1 MINNLVKLK
10 FNRSYSS
17 KFKPTQMSDYN
28 KITPLDE
35 SIHILNVIYNNIIR
49 YHRALCS
56 LPDYHVDPNIVSTIN
71 TMSFE
76 NGCVLVTSYFDEYHG
91 HFTRLL
97 NEREKK
103 YINPYF
109 KRIKKVLN
117 LFPDIKDFR
126 NQVVAHN
133 LRVKS
138 KSIPT
143 NKSLNSF
150 IVPQTIIEFSLVIE
164 CIKYITTIINRMF
177 PSAMEKVVMH
187 VSDTA
192 KKSDV
197 ILKPPLTPANAE
209 AILVELISDLNKIM
223 NNQTIPDEQ

>member
-1 MINNLVKLK
+1 MKLTELPDCH
-10 FNRSYSS
+10 R
-17 KFKPTQMSDYN
+17 
-28 KITPLDE
+28 ITPLDE
-35 SIHILNVIYNNIIR
+35 SIHILNVINNNIIR

-56 LPDYHVDPNIVSTIN
+56 LPDYHVDPNIVITIN

-76 NGCVLVTSYFDEYHG
+76 NGCILVTSYFDEYHG

-97 NEREKK
+97 NEQQKK

-109 KRIKKVLN
+109 KRIKSVLN
-117 LFPDIKDFR
+117 LFPDIKAFR

-133 LRVKS
+133 LRVKNQS
-138 KSIPT
+138 VPT

-177 PSAMEKVVMH
+177 PLAMEKVVMH
-187 VSDTA
+187 ISDMA
-192 KKSDV
+192 KRSSV
-197 ILKPPLTPANAE
+197 VMKPPLTPADAE
-209 AILVELISDLNKIM
+209 TILVELIRDLDKIT
-223 NNQTIPDEQ
+223 NNQRIQDEQ

>member
-1 MINNLVKLK
+1 MK
-10 FNRSYSS
+10 FTEL
-17 KFKPTQMSDYN
+17 PDYHR
-28 KITPLDE
+28 ITPLDE
-35 SIHILNVIYNNIIR
+35 SIHILNVISNNIIR

-56 LPDYHVDPNIVSTIN
+56 LPDYHVDPNIVITLN

-76 NGCVLVTSYFDEYHG
+76 NGCILVTSYFDEYHG

-97 NEREKK
+97 SEQQKK

-109 KRIKKVLN
+109 KRIKSVLN
-117 LFPDIKDFR
+117 LFPDIKEFR

-133 LRVKS
+133 LRVKN
-138 KSIPT
+138 KSIPI

-164 CIKYITTIINRMF
+164 CIKYLTMIINRMF
-177 PSAMEKVVMH
+177 PLALEKVVMH

-192 KKSDV
+192 KRSSV
-197 ILKPPLTPANAE
+197 VMKPPLTPADAE
-209 AILVELISDLNKIM
+209 TILLELIRDLDKIT
-223 NNQTIPDEQ
+223 NYQRIPDEQ

>member
-1 MINNLVKLK
+1 LKLIEL
-10 FNRSYSS
+10 
-17 KFKPTQMSDYN
+17 SDYHR
-28 KITPLDE
+28 ITPLDE
-35 SIHILNVIYNNIIR
+35 SIHILNVINNNIIR
-49 YHRALCS
+49 YHRALCN
-56 LPDYHVDPNIVSTIN
+56 LPDYHVDPNIVITIN

-76 NGCVLVTSYFDEYHG
+76 NGCMLVTSYFDEYHG

-97 NEREKK
+97 NEQQKK

-109 KRIKKVLN
+109 KRIKSVLN
-117 LFPDIKDFR
+117 LFPDIKEFR

-138 KSIPT
+138 KSVPT

-150 IVPQTIIEFSLVIE
+150 IVPQTIIEYSLVIE

-177 PSAMEKVVMH
+177 PLSMEKVVMH

-192 KKSDV
+192 KRSNV
-197 ILKPPLTPANAE
+197 VMKPPLTPADAE
-209 AILVELISDLNKIM
+209 KILLELIRDLDEIT
-223 NNQTIPDEQ
+223 NNQHIPDEK

>member
-1 MINNLVKLK
+1 MKLTELPDCH
-10 FNRSYSS
+10 R
-17 KFKPTQMSDYN
+17 
-28 KITPLDE
+28 ITPLDE
-35 SIHILNVIYNNIIR
+35 SIHILNVINNNIIR

-56 LPDYHVDPNIVSTIN
+56 LPDYHVDPNIVITIN

-76 NGCVLVTSYFDEYHG
+76 NGCILVTSYFDEYHG

-97 NEREKK
+97 NEQQKK

-109 KRIKKVLN
+109 KRIKSVLN
-117 LFPDIKDFR
+117 LFPDIKEFR

-133 LRVKS
+133 LRVKNQS
-138 KSIPT
+138 VPT

-177 PSAMEKVVMH
+177 PLAMEKVVMH
-187 VSDTA
+187 ISDMA
-192 KKSDV
+192 KRSSV
-197 ILKPPLTPANAE
+197 VMKPPLTPADAE
-209 AILVELISDLNKIM
+209 TILVELIRDLDKIT
-223 NNQTIPDEQ
+223 NNQRIQDEQ